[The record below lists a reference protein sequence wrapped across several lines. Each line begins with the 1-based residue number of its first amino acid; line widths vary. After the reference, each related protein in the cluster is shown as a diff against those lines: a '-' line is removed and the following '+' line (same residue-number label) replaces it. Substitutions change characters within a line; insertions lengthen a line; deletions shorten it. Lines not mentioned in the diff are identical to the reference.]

1 MKAFPKSVP
10 LALCVVLSACAIIE
24 IVIGAVAFGTMFSLE
39 IFEPLEN
46 RAALIVLMTS
56 GVLTLICSAIGVVG
70 FMKNRKLLLVYIAVA
85 CANII
90 LQVAGF
96 SVAFHSNVIS
106 EATELLVRLRVL
118 YNFNE
123 PTVMRL
129 WDEMQKSLQCCGLL
143 DSSEWQNSYPDSCC
157 LDGDCTALTIFA
169 DPCYTVTEFFFFDL
183 TQGVAGLSAAMTI
196 LQLILGGIAVI
207 VSRQKPS
214 SAYKPDSN

>member
-1 MKAFPKSVP
+1 MKALPKSVP

-24 IVIGAVAFGTMFSLE
+24 IVIGAVAFGTMYSLE

-56 GVLTLICSAIGVVG
+56 GVLTLICSAIGIVG

-85 CANII
+85 CASII

-106 EATELLVRLRVL
+106 EAAGLLVRLRVL
-118 YNFNE
+118 YDFNE
-123 PTVMRL
+123 PTVVRL
-129 WDEMQKSLQCCGLL
+129 WDDMQKSLQCCGFV
-143 DSSEWQNSYPDSCC
+143 DPSEWNSYPDSCC
-157 LDGDCTALTIFA
+157 LDGDCTAQTVFSDSCL
-169 DPCYTVTEFFFFDL
+169 TVTEFYFFDL

-207 VSRQKPS
+207 ASRQNS
-214 SAYKPDSN
+214 SSVSKPDSN